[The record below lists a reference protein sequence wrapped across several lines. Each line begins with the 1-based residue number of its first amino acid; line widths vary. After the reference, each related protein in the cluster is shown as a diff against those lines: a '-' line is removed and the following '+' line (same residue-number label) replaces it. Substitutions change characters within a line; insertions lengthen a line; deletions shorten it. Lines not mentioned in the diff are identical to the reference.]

1 MVVELLLS
9 CRWMSEK
16 LEKLLSCCGR
26 LIEKLKK
33 SEKEVRKVVESLSR

>member
-1 MVVELLLS
+1 MVEKLLS

-26 LIEKLKK
+26 WIEKLKK
-33 SEKEVRKVVESLSR
+33 TEKEVRKVVESLRS